1 MLIKAKYNDNI
12 ITNCGKIHVTSN
24 MRKSDIFL
32 ANFIQGPKIL

>member
-1 MLIKAKYNDNI
+1 MLIIKTKYNGNI

-32 ANFIQGPKIL
+32 ANFLF